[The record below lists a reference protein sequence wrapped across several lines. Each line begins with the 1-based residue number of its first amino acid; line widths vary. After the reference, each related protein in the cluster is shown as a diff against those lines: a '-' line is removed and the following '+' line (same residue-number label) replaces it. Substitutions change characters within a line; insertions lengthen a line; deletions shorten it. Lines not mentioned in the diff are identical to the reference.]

1 MLRTSFV
8 QHEKDTKL
16 ELPLF
21 EDLPH
26 LGTVCRTAPL
36 PIPVLEGLPLHGSSS
51 VQMIC
56 TRIGDGHPRCLKGR
70 PDVSEHC

>member
-8 QHEKDTKL
+8 QHEKDIKL

-36 PIPVLEGLPLHGSSS
+36 PIPVAPARVL
-51 VQMIC
+51 
-56 TRIGDGHPRCLKGR
+56 
-70 PDVSEHC
+70 